1 MNPDMNAVRLLG
13 AAQLVVFFA
22 SVISEQ
28 LLKSVVGTG
37 SMSDTLVNIS
47 ENVSQMRISNL
58 VALII
63 SLAIVSLGVL
73 F

>member
-13 AAQLVVFFA
+13 FAQLVVVFA
-22 SVISEQ
+22 SLISEQ

-37 SMSDTLVNIS
+37 SMPETLVNIS